1 MYEQNTFRKSMLYA
15 FTIWIVKKKKN
26 KLANMINMTCYLVN
40 RSILIV
46 LEFKTPCEVTSV
58 NTINQIF
65 FIRDNNV

>member
-1 MYEQNTFRKSMLYA
+1 
-15 FTIWIVKKKKN
+15 
-26 KLANMINMTCYLVN
+26 MINMTCYLMN

>member
-1 MYEQNTFRKSMLYA
+1 MLYA
-15 FTIWIVKKKKN
+15 FTIWIVKKKKTN
-26 KLANMINMTCYLVN
+26 WANMINMTCYLMN

>member
-1 MYEQNTFRKSMLYA
+1 MNKTLLEKACCMLLQ
-15 FTIWIVKKKKN
+15 FVLSKKKKN